1 MGAGASAGAAKP
13 QAPGASQPAVTV
25 TAATVTSVSGVR
37 SEQSSAGT
45 LPVTILQT
53 ATVEAVYE
61 NELHAFL
68 AELGLADLVPSFEAQ
83 RIDVPLLKAL
93 PAAERSERFESL
105 AVPPDAA
112 RAEGQGARD
121 RRAPSTQ
128 KASEEST
135 HRDVPQ

>member
-53 ATVEAVYE
+53 ATVEAVYAS
-61 NELHAFL
+61 ELHAFL

-93 PAAERSERFESL
+93 SAAERGERFESL
-105 AVPPDAA
+105 AVPPDARSKIEQA
-112 RAEGQGARD
+112 LENSIAH
-121 RRAPSTQ
+121 
-128 KASEEST
+128 ASSC
-135 HRDVPQ
+135 VVIQ